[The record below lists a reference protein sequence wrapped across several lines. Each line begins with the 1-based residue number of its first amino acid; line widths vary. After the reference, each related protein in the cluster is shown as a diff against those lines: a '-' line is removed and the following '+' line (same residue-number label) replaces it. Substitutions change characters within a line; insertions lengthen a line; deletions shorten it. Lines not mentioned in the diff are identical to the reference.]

1 MTKYNNDNK
10 TLGTPYEGQQ
20 LGEIW
25 GYVVDGLFKTDE
37 EAENYPVN
45 QSYVNNILN
54 ISVKSQGPHAG
65 DVKYVDLDGDNI
77 ISPTLSANDVKD
89 QKVIGNSLPR
99 YTYSVRL
106 AADWNGIDFLLCCK
120 ASVANI
126 GIPMVKLVC
135 SGVPMPVLI
144 VLLFRRIS

>member
-1 MTKYNNDNK
+1 MDDSFNLKGKAFHYSVVLGLADNTTKVTKYNNDNK

-54 ISVKSQGPHAG
+54 ISVKSQGLHAG

-77 ISPTLSANDVKD
+77 ISPTYR
-89 QKVIGNSLPR
+89 Q
-99 YTYSVRL
+99 T
-106 AADWNGIDFLLCCK
+106 
-120 ASVANI
+120 
-126 GIPMVKLVC
+126 M
-135 SGVPMPVLI
+135 
-144 VLLFRRIS
+144 